1 MPSNHV
7 GGTVNANTA
16 TWDSSAAT
24 PTKTSEDLM
33 QSNHLN
39 VEMFRASGSVGA
51 KTITNTILGVPCYK
65 YIIVGPKI
73 LF

>member
-1 MPSNHV
+1 M
-7 GGTVNANTA
+7 
-16 TWDSSAAT
+16 
-24 PTKTSEDLM
+24 SEDLM

-65 YIIVGPKI
+65 YILVGPKI